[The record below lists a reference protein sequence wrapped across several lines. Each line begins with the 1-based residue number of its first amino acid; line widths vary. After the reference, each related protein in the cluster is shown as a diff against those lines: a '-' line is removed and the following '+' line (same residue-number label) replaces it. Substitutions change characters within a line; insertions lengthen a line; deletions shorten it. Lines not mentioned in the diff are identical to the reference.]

1 MVPKKRYLY
10 DHGLPFAKELGKNL
24 DSQIKR
30 IDLNKASLIII
41 DGGVGEGKTTMGI
54 ELADYINEKRGLE
67 KVKLQVKDHPQ
78 LALGGEQFVRQLRKC
93 YKEDLPAIVYD
104 EAGDFNRRGSLT
116 RFNAMINRT
125 FETYRTFNII
135 VILCLPCFH
144 ALDNDLF
151 LKGIPRLLIHLDRR
165 SEKYGYFKGYSLY
178 RMFYIRKK
186 MDKMVVKQF
195 AYQRVNPNLIGNFL
209 DLTIERAKSL
219 DKIST
224 AGKLEVIKKSE
235 IKLEG
240 LLNYKDLAEKVGRSM
255 IWCRKAVAELRIK
268 HKRVINR
275 VRYFDGDVANRLIDF
290 LEDGGL
296 DHEYKQ

>member
-1 MVPKKRYLY
+1 MKRYLY
-10 DHGLPFAKELGKNL
+10 DHGLPFSKELGLNA
-24 DSQIKR
+24 DSQVAR
-30 IDLNKASLIII
+30 VELNKASLIII
-41 DGGVGEGKTTMGI
+41 DGGVGEGKTTLGI
-54 ELADYINEKRGLE
+54 ELADYINKKKGFDE
-67 KVKLQVKDHPQ
+67 VKLQGKNHPQ
-78 LALGGEQFVRQLRKC
+78 LALGGEQFVKQLRKC
-93 YKEDLPAIVYD
+93 YHEDLPVIVYD

-135 VILCLPCFH
+135 VILCLPCFYV
-144 ALDNDLF
+144 LDSDLF
-151 LKGIPRLLIHLDRR
+151 LKGIPRMLLHLDKR
-165 SEKYGYFKGYSLY
+165 SETYGHFKAWSLY

-195 AYQRVNPNLIGNFL
+195 AYQRVNPNFRGQFL
-209 DLTIERAKSL
+209 DLAADRSKQL

-240 LLNYKDLAEKVGRSM
+240 LLNYKDLSEKVGRSM
-255 IWCRKAVAELRIK
+255 IWCRRVVSELRIK
-268 HKRVINR
+268 HKRVIGR
-275 VRYFDGDVANRLIDF
+275 VRYFDGDVANRLVDF

-296 DHEYKQ
+296 DNQNKK